1 MIWIHPVLQILATLI
16 GIYAAYLGMERF
28 LSQHMGMR
36 TQFLWKRHVL
46 IGKVAIAL
54 WFFGMVGGLSMA
66 RLKWEV
72 NFVTGHHYQT
82 AFAMLPFMIFGFASG
97 LYMDRN
103 KAKRTLLPL
112 AHAIGNVLL
121 LLMALYQIKTGWL
134 VIKNFIL

>member
-1 MIWIHPVLQILATLI
+1 MLWIHPVLQITATLF

-46 IGKVAIAL
+46 IGQIAIAM
-54 WFFGMVGGLSMA
+54 WFFGMLGGLTMA

-82 AFAMLPFMIFGFASG
+82 AFTMLPLMIFGFASG
-97 LYMDRN
+97 LYMDRRRARR
-103 KAKRTLLPL
+103 KLLPL
-112 AHAIGNVLL
+112 AHGIGNLL
-121 LLMALYQIKTGWL
+121 LLSMAFYQFRTGL
-134 VIKNFIL
+134 KVIRDFIL